1 MILHAT
7 EHRVT
12 LIAKTVQMVKT
23 IVLFNITDSA
33 LIVMRIQLW
42 IKSVSIVV
50 LVNHLLV
57 KYVQALIQN
66 IKSGQLGLRSEI
78 VRSGDGLG
86 RIWSLPTLS

>member
-12 LIAKTVQMVKT
+12 PTAKTVQMVKT

-42 IKSVSIVV
+42 IKSVLIVV

-66 IKSGQLGLRSEI
+66 IKSGHLGLRPEN
-78 VRSGDGLG
+78 VRPGQDIG
-86 RIWSLPTLS
+86 RIWSLPTSS

>member
-66 IKSGQLGLRSEI
+66 IKSGHLGLRLEK
-78 VRSGDGLG
+78 VRPGQDIG
-86 RIWSLPTLS
+86 RIWSLES